1 MGLLL
6 EMMPK
11 EIDPNSSILH
21 AVVSEEKMR
30 LVVPSDKIEHIA
42 SVSRWLQ
49 RCFDQAS
56 KRNEKPKPTAQQ
68 IALFERAYHDFM
80 KILSELQNTNDPP
93 PLLTEVGE
101 SGGNEWGYWI
111 APYRF
116 KSPAGR
122 PRFHDWRLISE
133 VLAVYEFI
141 YGRPVSASQV
151 DGPTM
156 RFLEAVFVAYC
167 PKSIPSDKPTALSSP
182 SHEAL
187 GKRLS
192 ELKDNELSLAS
203 KRLRESL
210 RG

>member
-1 MGLLL
+1 MS
-6 EMMPK
+6 K

-68 IALFERAYHDFM
+68 IALFERAYSDFLS
-80 KILSELQNTNDPP
+80 ILSKLQDTNDPP

-101 SGGNEWGYWI
+101 SGNNEWGYWI

-116 KSPAGR
+116 KTPAGR
-122 PRFHDWRLISE
+122 PRIHDWRLISQ
-133 VLAVYEFI
+133 VLAAFEFI
-141 YGRPVSASQV
+141 YARPASASQE

-156 RFLEAVFVAYC
+156 RFLEAVFVAYGQTGI
-167 PKSIPSDKPTALSSP
+167 KSDKPTALSSP
-182 SHEAL
+182 SHEAFK
-187 GKRLS
+187 KRLP
-192 ELKDNELSLAS
+192 ELKENGLALAT
-203 KRLRESL
+203 KILRKSL